1 MQIAMKKKFVMAVI
15 AVLMG
20 VGCYLGYRSTTRT
33 NAGESDLLLA
43 NAEALADA
51 SEPDYSM
58 TRILDIKYTGGY
70 HMTLYCTTCSFW
82 YGYVAN
88 GSASRCKNS

>member
-1 MQIAMKKKFVMAVI
+1 MQIAMKKKFVMAAI

-43 NAEALADA
+43 NAEALARDEVVNIPCIQCDGETCTFEA
-51 SEPDYSM
+51 KLADGS
-58 TRILDIKYTGGY
+58 TGN
-70 HMTLYCTTCSFW
+70 MTLT
-82 YGYVAN
+82 GMKKVN
-88 GSASRCKNS
+88 K